1 MIAKAENLV
10 GIKRMLGVAFFAVT
24 LVAAHAGTAFASSGS
39 ACVLTNA
46 QATSVLG
53 STALHGSTVLHG
65 PPDRENGCI
74 YSSSSSRVTIDIYKF
89 FSVPKLPSVP
99 ELKKLTMP
107 ASITPLHGIGGGAY
121 LIKAKA
127 PGIKVVS
134 VCFDAGDSL
143 YLVNLDAGNSIPRKR
158 IMRLEA
164 AVKVAAKK
172 L

>member
-1 MIAKAENLV
+1 MIANAENLV
-10 GIKRMLGVAFFAVT
+10 RMRRVMSPVLFAVMFA
-24 LVAAHAGTAFASSGS
+24 AAHAGTAYASGRS

-46 QATSVLG
+46 QATVILG
-53 STALHGSTVLHG
+53 STASHGS
-65 PPDRENGCI
+65 PDPAKGCI
-74 YSSSSSRVTIDIYKF
+74 YSSSSSRITIDIDRY
-89 FSVPKLPSVP
+89 SRVPKLPSVR
-99 ELKKLTMP
+99 ELKELASPT
-107 ASITPLHGIGGGAY
+107 SITPLHGIVGGAY

-143 YLVNLDAGNSIPRKR
+143 YLVNLDASNSIPSKQ

-164 AVKVAAKK
+164 AVKVAAKT